1 MALGRAQQISV
12 DLSGDRD
19 RGAAGLPSIS
29 ANYLAERLAML
40 EARGLCAL
48 ASCAG
53 SCCGRCGAY
62 GSPGRRLIPGS
73 SPSTI
78 ALAGCRPPG
87 CDVPDLRGRSAAR
100 ASLQH
105 RLSSVLSPIVAV
117 GVARGEMLSL
127 PPTKAQAKLKEAARE
142 RSEERRV
149 GRERRSE

>member
-1 MALGRAQQISV
+1 MALGRAQQIPV

-29 ANYLAERLAML
+29 ANYLAERLARL

-87 CDVPDLRGRSAAR
+87 CDVPDLPGRSAAR
-100 ASLQH
+100 ASHQH
-105 RLSSVLSPIVAV
+105 RPSSGLSPIVAV
-117 GVARGEMLSL
+117 RTARVKMLSFA
-127 PPTKAQAKLKEAARE
+127 PPTSHAKLMIAARDLY
-142 RSEERRV
+142 V
-149 GRERRSE
+149 